1 MTKGTLMKLA
11 NLFETSKLILTEQK
25 KRIEHPEDMI
35 FDNGLKGA
43 VSAMHILQSTADHP
57 QSISLKMDGSP
68 ALIFGW
74 RGNDFVLT
82 DKYGFGSK
90 KYDGMTTSPEAIE
103 QMIMNRKV
111 PLSSPEDAANRRQ
124 YANKIASLYPILRAA
139 TPHSFQGYAQGDLMW
154 VGTPRIRNGSFE
166 FQPDKILYKVPVDSK
181 LGHKIRNS
189 KVGIVI
195 HSVFSSQDDEEPS
208 ALHAAKKQGFQ
219 EVEGLVILPHEVHMP
234 AKLSLD
240 QTLSHHLRTLIKSEG
255 ANINDFFNTSGLIV
269 NGIKSLP
276 TLMKSFLAF
285 KASEGSSDMDT
296 VADDFK
302 RWIESGANGRISS
315 RMMTR
320 IVMWINEHHDGYRAI
335 WQIVKLIT
343 ELKLKLKLSID
354 QNVHST
360 VDASLRQK
368 QGHEGFVSVTPSGT
382 IKLVNRSEFMKKD
395 PQHNRFDETQELEE
409 TLKKVKGRWALVS
422 RKNPKKVLQYYH
434 GHGHP
439 SKEWVSKVERRVHSF
454 SENETKLLELFD
466 PTSLPSNIK
475 ILQTEIGA
483 VRNRWVVRINNNWY
497 NVSVEEKCINPA
509 QFPKPLGIYVV
520 VFALSKHGINKF
532 GITRTGK
539 SFDIFAALA
548 TILYNFQKN
557 HPDTVRGYYFDADEP
572 SRQKFQPK
580 TFAILLLSAAYKNDQ
595 ELVTKYFSSR
605 KNHAFLIA
613 DPEVCEYMHS
623 VIEQG
628 NLNEMAEADKTE
640 NDEKVVWCFMRAN
653 PPTLGHRLVVN
664 KVAELAGDGDYWIFL
679 SHSQDNKKN
688 PLDWQTKMD
697 FLKRIMPKKAS
708 HFFDQE
714 EIKTP
719 IKAADWLY
727 DHGYRDMTMVVG
739 SDRVDS
745 MRELLDSWNSEE
757 VRVKYN
763 RDPVKIRVV
772 SAGDRDPDAKGVKGI
787 SGTKARKAVEDNDM
801 MAFEKSTGLHGELV
815 KELFA
820 AVKANSGLHGLAKA
834 VKALKEHANPWEHP
848 HGTIVMLK
856 MTEDCAHRFSEWCG
870 TQNIPCIPKED
881 MHVTVLYSKTPVPHL
896 ASMHGNQVRVVAK
909 PKDWKVLGER
919 ALTMVLECP
928 IAEQFHQSL
937 RKQGGSH
944 GFPEYIVHT
953 TANYEWTDPYTP
965 HNLPPFP
972 LVYDRIEVLP
982 IDPDF
987 KPGSK

>member
-1 MTKGTLMKLA
+1 MKLA
-11 NLFETSKLILTEQK
+11 NLLETSKIVLTEQK
-25 KRIEHPEDMI
+25 KRIDHPEDMI

-43 VSAMHILQSTADHP
+43 IDALHILQSTADRP
-57 QSISLKMDGSP
+57 QSISVKFDGSP

-111 PLSSPEDAANRRQ
+111 PMSSPEDVAERQQ
-124 YANKIASLYPILRAA
+124 YANTIASLYPILRAA

-154 VGTPRIRNGSFE
+154 TGTPPIVNGAFE
-166 FQPDKILYKVPVDSK
+166 FQPDKITYRIPVSSD
-181 LGHKIRNS
+181 LGHKIRGS

-195 HSVFSSQDDEEPS
+195 HSVYSSQADDEPD
-208 ALHAAKKQGFQ
+208 ALRDVKKHGFRD
-219 EVEGLVILPHEVHMP
+219 VEGLVILPHEIHI
-234 AKLSLD
+234 ATKLSLD
-240 QTLSHHLRTLIKSEG
+240 THLIKKLHTLIKSEA
-255 ANINDFFNTSGLIV
+255 ANINDFFKTSGLIV

-276 TLMKSFLAF
+276 ALMKSFLAF
-285 KASEGSSDMDT
+285 KASKGSSDISNL
-296 VADDFK
+296 ADEFK
-302 RWIESGANGRISS
+302 EWVERGANGKIGS

-320 IVMWINEHHDGYRAI
+320 IILWINEHHDGYLAV
-335 WQIVKLIT
+335 WHMVKLIT
-343 ELKLKLKLSID
+343 ELKLKLKSHID
-354 QNVHST
+354 KEVHGLIG
-360 VDASLRQK
+360 ASLRQK
-368 QGHEGFVSVTPSGT
+368 QGHEGFVSVTPGGT

-395 PQHNRFDETQELEE
+395 PHNRFDETSELDE
-409 TLKKVKGRWALVS
+409 TLKRVKGRWALVS

-434 GHGHP
+434 GSDHP

-454 SENETKLLELFD
+454 SETVVDAKGQDLLEIID
-466 PTSLPSNIK
+466 PNKLPSNIT
-475 ILQTEIGA
+475 ISQTETGLISNYWK
-483 VRNRWVVRINNNWY
+483 VMIDDKEF
-497 NVSVEEKCINPA
+497 NVSVFRKED
-509 QFPKPLGIYVV
+509 LGIYNVEFGLV
-520 VFALSKHGINKF
+520 GQYNNRF
-532 GITRTGK
+532 GITGTGK
-539 SFDIFAALA
+539 SFEIFAAVA
-548 TILYNFQKN
+548 SILQKFQKAN
-557 HPDTVRGYYFDADEP
+557 PDTVKGYYFTANE
-572 SRQKFQPK
+572 R
-580 TFAILLLSAAYKNDQ
+580 
-595 ELVTKYFSSR
+595 SR
-605 KNHAFLIA
+605 KKLYVALSVRMAKILGWQNDPELAEYLSGRSNYAFFVA
-613 DPEVCEYMHS
+613 DPKICEYMRKP
-623 VIEQG
+623 I
-628 NLNEMAEADKTE
+628 NEMTTIDSADS
-640 NDEKVVWCFMRAN
+640 EKVVWCFMRAN

-664 KVAELAGDGDYWIFL
+664 KVAKLAGDGDYWIFL

-688 PLDWQTKMD
+688 PLDWQTKID
-697 FLKRIMPKKAS
+697 FMKRIMPKQAS

-727 DHGYRDMTMVVG
+727 EHGYRDMTMVCG
-739 SDRVDS
+739 SDRVES
-745 MRELLDSWNSEE
+745 MRELLDSWNSDE
-757 VRVKYN
+757 VRAKYN
-763 RDPVKIRVV
+763 RDPVKIKIV

-787 SGTKARKAVEDNDM
+787 SGTKARKAVEENDM
-801 MAFEKSTGLHGELV
+801 MAFEKSTGLHGELA

-820 AVKANSGLHGLAKA
+820 AVKANSGLQGLAKA
-834 VKALKEHANPWEHP
+834 VKALKEHANPYDHP

-881 MHVTVLYSKTPVPHL
+881 MHITVLYSKTPVPHL
-896 ASMHGNQVRVVAK
+896 ASMHGNRVRVVAK

-937 RKQGGSH
+937 RKQGGTH
-944 GFPEYIVHT
+944 GFNEYIVHT
-953 TANYEWTDPYTP
+953 TANYDWTDPYTP